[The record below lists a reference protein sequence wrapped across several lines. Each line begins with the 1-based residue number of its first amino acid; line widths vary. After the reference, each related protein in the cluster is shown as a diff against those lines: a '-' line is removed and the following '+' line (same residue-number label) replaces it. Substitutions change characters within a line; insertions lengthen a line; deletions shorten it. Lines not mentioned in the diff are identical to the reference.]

1 MLSDIIEKK
10 DYLIKKIESQGVD
23 MNNLKTLLLLGSHL
37 WGYAGEDS
45 DIDLLAIYKNKPTNL
60 IEPFDNVTIEIQVD
74 LERLESKMQRSN
86 WDNYSTIKYC
96 SYPLFGKIPQLNFT
110 RTNIVSWLNEKHD
123 FHISTITEL
132 RTKQGFL
139 TVISRVFYLNHF
151 FSDVGSF
158 KLHDFLFCKYLT
170 SEDKNFLEFQLLNL
184 FKRRDNSKEE
194 KLRMMQIAERLQ
206 TRIIELEI
214 SK

>member
-1 MLSDIIEKK
+1 MPSEIIEKK
-10 DYLIKKIESQGVD
+10 KYLLQKIESQGVD
-23 MNNLKTLLLLGSHL
+23 MDNLKTLILLGSHL

-45 DIDLLAIYKNKPTNL
+45 DIDLLAIYKSKPTKL

-74 LERLESKMQRSN
+74 LERLKSKMQRSN

-96 SYPLFGKIPQLNFT
+96 SYPLFGALPLLNFS
-110 RTNIVSWLNEKHD
+110 RANIVGWLKEKYD
-123 FHISTITEL
+123 FHISTIAEL
-132 RTKQGFL
+132 KTKQGFL
-139 TVISRVFYLNHF
+139 TVMSRVFYLNHF

-170 SEDKNFLEFQLLNL
+170 SEDKNFLEMQLLNL

-194 KLRMMQIAERLQ
+194 KLRMIQIAEELQ
-206 TRIIELEI
+206 SKIIELEN
-214 SK
+214 K